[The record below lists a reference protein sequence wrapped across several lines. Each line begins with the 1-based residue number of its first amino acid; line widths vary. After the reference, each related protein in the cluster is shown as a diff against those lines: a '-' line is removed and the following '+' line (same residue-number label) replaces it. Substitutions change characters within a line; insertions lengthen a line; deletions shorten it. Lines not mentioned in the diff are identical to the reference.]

1 MTRKVWHWVSYR
13 AFFSRILMLYKRQE
27 KQEPSPFSPH
37 AFNFFILSCSWQNI
51 YLFIL
56 LSFYLTS
63 VTPSAKSLS
72 PLKYMGNTKLQVKA
86 QGVTLMLTIVNLKT
100 LLISTLNHI
109 SYHDALYSGNHS
121 HVLAETVTGAM
132 SQHLGLEWRNLS
144 SG

>member
-1 MTRKVWHWVSYR
+1 
-13 AFFSRILMLYKRQE
+13 MLYKRQE

-37 AFNFFILSCSWQNI
+37 AFNFFLSCSWQNI

-56 LSFYLTS
+56 LPFYLTS
-63 VTPSAKSLS
+63 VTPAKSLS

-86 QGVTLMLTIVNLKT
+86 QGVTLMPTIVNLKT

-121 HVLAETVTGAM
+121 HALAETVTEAM

-144 SG
+144 RG